1 MFASSSSSPS
11 SSSEKSF
18 TLKSSDNKEFILK
31 ESIAIQFE
39 TIKRIIEDE
48 ESTITTI
55 PLPNV
60 DSETLTMAID
70 YCSKHADSKRISEEA
85 DLKTFDS
92 EFVAKKDLAVLFKL
106 VSAANYLDVKGLLE
120 LICQRIADQI
130 KDLMPEEVR
139 KIFNI
144 ENDFSPEEE
153 AAVRNE
159 HEWAFKV

>member
-1 MFASSSSSPS
+1 MFACSSSSLS

-55 PLPNV
+55 PLLNV

-70 YCSKHADSKRISEEA
+70 YCSKHTDSKKISEEA
-85 DLKTFDS
+85 NLKKYDL
-92 EFVAKKDLAVLFKL
+92 EFVAKKDLVVLFKL

-144 ENDFSPEEE
+144 KNDFTPEEE
-153 AAVRNE
+153 TTVQNE
-159 HEWAFKV
+159 HEWAFEV